1 MLKGWIFYQG
11 EYRNQDHRRNQQ
23 DVLMEGGG
31 SLNYCRSL
39 LPIYRLEALQFI
51 NMIDTKSHLTFNHL
65 TV

>member
-1 MLKGWIFYQG
+1 
-11 EYRNQDHRRNQQ
+11 
-23 DVLMEGGG
+23 MEGGG